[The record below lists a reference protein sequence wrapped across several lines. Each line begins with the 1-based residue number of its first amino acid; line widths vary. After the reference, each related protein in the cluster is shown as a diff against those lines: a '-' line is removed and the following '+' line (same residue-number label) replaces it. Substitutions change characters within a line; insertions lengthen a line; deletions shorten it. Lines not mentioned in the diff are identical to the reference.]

1 MALEVLIIQKTN
13 FFLSL
18 ETQVWFHNPFL
29 REAIYKWKPEHDPKE
44 TSEQLNRSL
53 NEITLSKDKNANFTP
68 VSPLGQL
75 QLIFARLQ
83 FSLKSSVD
91 PTQFVNSL
99 DLDVSQ
105 QQDAQEFSKLFLTL
119 IEEDLKNQKN
129 AEVRSIVQKQYCGEY
144 VYITKC
150 LNCLT
155 ESKRPSTFYEF
166 SLNIKGNRDL
176 YECLDEFFAPE
187 QLEGANQ
194 YYCNNCQSKQNI
206 ERYVKLQKLPPY
218 LNLQLLR
225 FVFDRQKGRKK
236 LNTQIK
242 FPENLTLDKYFD
254 VPKKADYK
262 LCAVLM
268 HRGSSCFSG
277 HYVAQI
283 KDRTSKNWF
292 KFNDEIVEK
301 IDGKNLKLGSDDTS
315 STEST
320 KGVHSSDDAYM
331 LVYKDA
337 SLDDTALPPDS
348 SEKWDIPDYLQAILL
363 EDNSKFEESI
373 KTYNQIKNQNLA
385 LNKERQVEIKSVY
398 EELIKNENVDDCE
411 WINKQW
417 IVDWLSFDSSKPI
430 PAIDN
435 SKSTCIHSK
444 LAISAIDQMKFVN
457 SNALDLLYLKYE
469 GGPRLKDLSSCCREC
484 VEMKVRSIQ
493 TRHKINNDSKQIT
506 SMLKFSLPIGEPA
519 YWVGKESLKNWKP
532 MALKK
537 CDLYEKNLVG
547 SEFPGGG
554 SGGEANSTAN
564 DNELGRANDGRANAA
579 GIANSSPL
587 SNQSKSNNSSENG
600 DSDSE
605 NKPPDAN
612 SDQSSN
618 DKANFSF
625 NDDIL
630 CVHGRL
636 SPDEANKKLVA
647 QSVWNLLKSHFPGA
661 CEFVYDSECCQEC
674 LVSLK
679 LFEIVFKLIADCD
692 LLFAHIGPLTCE
704 RKQEE

>member
-1 MALEVLIIQKTN
+1 M
-13 FFLSL
+13 S
-18 ETQVWFHNPFL
+18 
-29 REAIYKWKPEHDPKE
+29 KE
-44 TSEQLNRSL
+44 RSG
-53 NEITLSKDKNANFTP
+53 NFTP

-129 AEVRSIVQKQYCGEY
+129 PEVRSIVQKQYCGDY

-150 LNCLT
+150 LNCQN
-155 ESKRPSTFYEF
+155 ESKRPSTFYEL

-187 QLEGANQ
+187 QLEGNNQ
-194 YYCNNCQSKQNI
+194 YYCNNCESLQNG

-225 FVFDRQKGRKK
+225 FVFDRLKGRKK

-242 FPENLTLDKYFD
+242 FPESLTLDKYFD
-254 VPKKADYK
+254 VPHKADYR

-277 HYVAQI
+277 HYIAQI

-301 IDGKNLKLGSDDTS
+301 IDGKNLKLGSADNDRS
-315 STEST
+315 ADSDRSN

-331 LVYKDA
+331 LVYKDV
-337 SLDDTALPPDS
+337 SLDDTALPPDH
-348 SEKWDIPDYLQAILL
+348 SEKWDIPDYLQTILL

-385 LNKERQVEIKSVY
+385 LNKEKQSEIKSVY
-398 EELIKNENVDDCE
+398 EELIKNENVDECE
-411 WINKQW
+411 WISKQW
-417 IVDWLSFDSSKPI
+417 IMDWLAGDSSKPVA
-430 PAIDN
+430 PIDN
-435 SKSTCIHSK
+435 TKATCVHGK
-444 LAISAIDQMKFVN
+444 LAISSIDKMKFVN
-457 SNALDLLYLKYE
+457 TNAVDLLYSKYD
-469 GGPRLKDLSSCCREC
+469 GGPRLRDLSSCCREC

-493 TRHKINNDSKQIT
+493 SRHKINNDSKQIT
-506 SMLKFSLPIGEPA
+506 SMLKFSLPINEPA
-519 YWVGKESLKNWKP
+519 YWVGKESLKNWKQ

-537 CDLYEKNLVG
+537 CDLYEKSLEG
-547 SEFPGGG
+547 GEFAAGD
-554 SGGEANSTAN
+554 SVEANSTE
-564 DNELGRANDGRANAA
+564 NENTATGADGPASNATT
-579 GIANSSPL
+579 GIQNNNSPL
-587 SNQSKSNNSSENG
+587 SNQSKSNSSENG

-605 NKPPDAN
+605 NKPPASEN
-612 SDQSSN
+612 SDKSSN
-618 DKANFSF
+618 DKANFNF

-647 QSVWNLLKSHFPGA
+647 QSVWNLLKSHFPSA
-661 CEFVYDSECCQEC
+661 CEFVLESECCQEC
-674 LVSLK
+674 LVSVEW
-679 LFEIVFKLIADCD
+679 FEVFSL
-692 LLFAHIGPLTCE
+692 
-704 RKQEE
+704 RKTGC

>member
-1 MALEVLIIQKTN
+1 M
-13 FFLSL
+13 
-18 ETQVWFHNPFL
+18 
-29 REAIYKWKPEHDPKE
+29 
-44 TSEQLNRSL
+44 NRSL
-53 NEITLSKDKNANFTP
+53 NEITLSKDKNVNFTP

-91 PTQFVNSL
+91 PTQFVHSL

-119 IEEDLKNQKN
+119 IEDDLKKQEN
-129 AEVRSIVQKQYCGEY
+129 AEVRSIVQKQYCGDY

-155 ESKRPSTFYEF
+155 ESKTQSTFYELG
-166 SLNIKGNRDL
+166 LNMGNLNKGSRDL

-187 QLEGANQ
+187 LLEGANQ
-194 YYCNNCQSKQNI
+194 YYCNNCQSKQNV
-206 ERYVKLQKLPPY
+206 ERYVKLQSLPPY

-254 VPKKADYK
+254 VPRKADYK

-277 HYVAQI
+277 HYIAQI

-301 IDGKNLKLGSDDTS
+301 IDGKNLKLGSEDTS
-315 STEST
+315 STESN

-331 LVYKDA
+331 LVYKNA
-337 SLDDTALPPDS
+337 LLNDTALPPDNS
-348 SEKWDIPDYLQAILL
+348 GEWDIPEYLQSILL

-385 LNKERQVEIKSVY
+385 LNKERQGEIKSVY
-398 EELIKNENVDDCE
+398 EELIKNEQVEDCE
-411 WINKQW
+411 WITKQW
-417 IVDWLSFDSSKPI
+417 LTDWLNFDSSKPI
-430 PAIDN
+430 PPIDN
-435 SKSTCIHSK
+435 SKCTCIHSK

-484 VEMKVRSIQ
+484 VETKVRSIQ
-493 TRHKINNDSKQIT
+493 TRHKINSDSKKIT
-506 SMLKFSLPIGEPA
+506 SMLKFSLPINEPS
-519 YWVGKESLKNWKP
+519 YWVGKESLKNWKQ

-537 CDLYEKNLVG
+537 CDLYEKSLVG
-547 SEFPGGG
+547 SEFQQAAAAAG
-554 SGGEANSTAN
+554 SETNSATNSATN
-564 DNELGRANDGRANAA
+564 ENELADGRSAA
-579 GIANSSPL
+579 TPINNSSPL

-605 NKPPDAN
+605 NKPPDNA
-612 SDQSSN
+612 SN
-618 DKANFSF
+618 EKANFNF

-636 SPDEANKKLVA
+636 SPDESNKKLVA
-647 QSVWNLLKSHFPGA
+647 PSVWNLLKSHFPSA
-661 CEFVYDSECCQEC
+661 CEFVLEAECCQEC
-674 LVSLK
+674 LVSRTFCGCFLEK
-679 LFEIVFKLIADCD
+679 KTSC
-692 LLFAHIGPLTCE
+692 
-704 RKQEE
+704 